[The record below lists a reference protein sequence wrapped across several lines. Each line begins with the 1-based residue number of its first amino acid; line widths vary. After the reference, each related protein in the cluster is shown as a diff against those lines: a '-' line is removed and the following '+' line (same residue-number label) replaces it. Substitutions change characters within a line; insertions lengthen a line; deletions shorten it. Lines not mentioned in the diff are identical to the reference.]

1 MEIVYQKDRGVKLT
15 PVIKGKSEKVK
26 TREVKKLMQ
35 QFPAIE
41 ERVIRVVYANSQFD
55 MSATANALLDMA
67 PAPEPVSYSFLFEM
81 FPELDKEYI
90 GEVYESCGA
99 DLNQTT
105 AFILQ
110 TTGPQEVEVVMT
122 PHDEEFGNESIGFVN
137 RDALTKRLNADYL
150 IQLVS
155 IFPQVD
161 SDEIA
166 RVLAAN
172 QGELLPA
179 IQELELLHQSDSP
192 RLEAQRKV
200 VPVPASW

>member
-15 PVIKGKSEKVK
+15 PVIKAKSDKLK

-67 PAPEPVSYSFLFEM
+67 PTPEPVSYSFLFEM

-110 TTGPQEVEVVMT
+110 TTGPQETEVVVT

-166 RVLAAN
+166 RVLAEN

-192 RLEAQRKV
+192 KQETQRKV

>member
-1 MEIVYQKDRGVKLT
+1 MKLT

-35 QFPAIE
+35 QFPSIE
-41 ERVIRVVYANSQFD
+41 ERVIRVVYANSQCD
-55 MSATANALLDMA
+55 LSASANALLDMT
-67 PAPEPVSYSFLFEM
+67 PAAEPVSYSFLFEM
-81 FPELDKEYI
+81 FPDLDKEYI

-110 TTGPQEVEVVMT
+110 TTGPQEMEVVVT
-122 PHDEEFGNESIGFVN
+122 PQDEKFGNESIGFVN
-137 RDALTKRLNADYL
+137 REALTKRLNADYL

-155 IFPQVD
+155 IFPEVD
-161 SDEIA
+161 SEEIM
-166 RVLAAN
+166 RVLSEN

-179 IQELELLHQSDSP
+179 IQELELLHRPESP
-192 RLEAQRKV
+192 KAESQRKV
-200 VPVPASW
+200 VPVPSTG

>member
-1 MEIVYQKDRGVKLT
+1 
-15 PVIKGKSEKVK
+15 
-26 TREVKKLMQ
+26 
-35 QFPAIE
+35 
-41 ERVIRVVYANSQFD
+41 
-55 MSATANALLDMA
+55 
-67 PAPEPVSYSFLFEM
+67 
-81 FPELDKEYI
+81 
-90 GEVYESCGA
+90 
-99 DLNQTT
+99 
-105 AFILQ
+105 
-110 TTGPQEVEVVMT
+110 MT